1 MCTTDL
7 KKNIKGEGDGERFIF
22 YLSSIIFSVY
32 KASPDTLV
40 FLAIPGENVL
50 RIFSY
55 NELQTATHDFCGE
68 NMIAEGAFGP
78 VFKVI
83 CIIDHFN
90 GVLVSILLNLLAYNL
105 LCVIREGLKME
116 WLSQ

>member
-7 KKNIKGEGDGERFIF
+7 KKNIEGEGDGEHFVS
-22 YLSSIIFSVY
+22 YLSSIILSVY

-40 FLAIPGENVL
+40 FLAIPGENML

-55 NELQTATHDFCGE
+55 KELQTATHEFCEE
-68 NMIAEGAFGP
+68 NKIAEGASGP

-90 GVLVSILLNLLAYNL
+90 GVLVSILLEPSCL
-105 LCVIREGLKME
+105 
-116 WLSQ
+116 